1 MRVFLWLFLAAPLIE
16 LWFMI
21 RVGSEIGAIPTIFLL
36 IMAGSIGMS
45 ILRKQSFDT
54 LLRVNQRLQTGEVPA
69 VEILEG
75 FILTLAAVLLII
87 PGFITDILA
96 IPLLAPPLRSW
107 LVKRFL
113 RTGYYQQH
121 YYRQDTYTKDTYEQ
135 STYENSTYKQSTG
148 QNNDIIDGEFKR
160 EDDKKL
166 H

>member
-1 MRVFLWLFLAAPLIE
+1 MRLFFWIFLAAPLIE

-96 IPLLAPPLRSW
+96 LPLLISPLRSW

-113 RTGYYQQH
+113 RTAYYQQH
-121 YYRQDTYTKDTYEQ
+121 YFQQQSYQQNTYEH
-135 STYENSTYKQSTG
+135 STYEKSTVQDS
-148 QNNDIIDGEFKR
+148 NIIDGEFKR
-160 EDDKKL
+160 EDDPKL

>member
-1 MRVFLWLFLAAPLIE
+1 MRLFFWIFLAAPLIE

-75 FILTLAAVLLII
+75 FALTLAAVLLII

-96 IPLLAPPLRSW
+96 LPLLIPPLRRW
-107 LVKRFL
+107 LVKHFL
-113 RTGYYQQH
+113 GTGYYKQH
-121 YYRQDTYTKDTYEQ
+121 YYKQPGYKHHDGQ
-135 STYENSTYKQSTG
+135 SS
-148 QNNDIIDGEFKR
+148 DIIDGEFRR
-160 EDDKKL
+160 EDDPRL
-166 H
+166 P

>member
-1 MRVFLWLFLAAPLIE
+1 MRIFLWLFLAAPFIE

-21 RVGSEIGAIPTIFLL
+21 RVGSEIGAIPTIVLL

-69 VEILEG
+69 VEIFEG

-96 IPLLAPPLRSW
+96 LPLLIPQLRSL

-121 YYRQDTYTKDTYEQ
+121 YYRQSTYTKNTYEQNTYEQ
-135 STYENSTYKQSTG
+135 STG
-148 QNNDIIDGEFKR
+148 QTNDIIDGEFKR
-160 EDDKKL
+160 EDDPKL

>member
-1 MRVFLWLFLAAPLIE
+1 MRIFLWLFLAAPLIE

-21 RVGSEIGAIPTIFLL
+21 RVGSAIGAIPTIFLL

-96 IPLLAPPLRSW
+96 LPLFISPLRSW

-113 RTGYYQQH
+113 RTAYYQQH
-121 YYRQDTYTKDTYEQ
+121 YFHQHHYQKNTYEHSPYEK
-135 STYENSTYKQSTG
+135 STAQDSN
-148 QNNDIIDGEFKR
+148 IIDGEFKR
-160 EDDKKL
+160 EDDPKL